1 MKTLTLTGLLVAG
14 VLAAAGSGVIGQT
27 DTKNA
32 DSDHVCP
39 AQRAAMAKAAKAS
52 GEGASCCSASA
63 QQFVTAEVQEKSCGG
78 CCSEKAEAS
87 TLVTTEVAEEKSCDG
102 SSCDAGGGCCSEK
115 AKATTLV
122 TTEAKQEKT
131 CDGSSC
137 EAGGGCCSEKAE
149 AATLVT
155 TEAKQE
161 KTCDGSSC
169 EAGGGCCSEKAS
181 TVVAEGDATEGVCP
195 VTLAMSELPTLVY
208 AVGEQKVCCEKMA
221 GELAKKESDSVHYV
235 VAEKAY
241 DTKPEAMKALV
252 EKTETLVN
260 AYVAPKKCSE
270 SGNTTIAGKTCS
282 CPVETAARVEAVES
296 AVKTV
301 SMKYVVD
308 GQEAACGNCAAARS
322 KETGKP
328 VEYVVAGQSTTCEMT
343 ARLNLARAKYKAAV
357 EAVVAVEKK

>member
-27 DTKNA
+27 DTKSA

-39 AQRAAMAKAAKAS
+39 AQLAAMAKAAKAS
-52 GEGASCCSASA
+52 DEGASCCSASA

-87 TLVTTEVAEEKSCDG
+87 TLVTTEVPQEKTCDG
-102 SSCDAGGGCCSEK
+102 SSCDASGGCCSEK

-137 EAGGGCCSEKAE
+137 EAGGGCCSEKAS
-149 AATLVT
+149 A
-155 TEAKQE
+155 
-161 KTCDGSSC
+161 
-169 EAGGGCCSEKAS
+169 
-181 TVVAEGDATEGVCP
+181 VVAEGDATEGVCP
-195 VTLAMSELPTLVY
+195 VTLAMSELPTMVY

-252 EKTETLVN
+252 EKTETMVN

-301 SMKYVVD
+301 SMKFVVD

-328 VEYVVAGQSTTCEMT
+328 VEYVVAGESTTCEMT

-357 EAVVAVEKK
+357 EAVVAAEKQTEAKTDKS